1 MANVI
6 TANEDL
12 NRVAAPRLP
21 TATQQYERQ
30 YQDQY
35 NNILRLYFNQ
45 IDNIL
50 GQLDW
55 NKPVDYIDFNTTAP
69 DVPHAHLTGRVNWD
83 APDACLEIDLE
94 YGVVQ
99 QVGQEIYARVSNNT
113 GVAIPNG
120 TAVGFAGAT
129 TESLRVSPYL
139 ADGSQPT
146 VYILG
151 VMTHDLPDSGLKG
164 YCTVFGFVRDLD
176 TTGTPYGETWVQG
189 DILYASPSIAGGF
202 TKVKPTAPDNVIIM
216 AAVTTVSATE
226 GVIFVRP
233 TILQQTYY
241 GTFNLTATYNPP
253 LANTAYPV
261 VFNNTQS
268 ANGVALGTPAS
279 RVVVTESGFY
289 NISATLQ
296 YTSSNAS
303 SKNVYSWI
311 RKNGVDVAQSSRILS
326 LSGSG
331 VYSPVLISESVSL
344 AANDYI
350 EIVMASTDAN
360 VSLVAAPATAFAPGS
375 PAVNLVIEQI
385 QQ

>member
-55 NKPVDYIDFNTTAP
+55 NKPVDYIDINTTAP